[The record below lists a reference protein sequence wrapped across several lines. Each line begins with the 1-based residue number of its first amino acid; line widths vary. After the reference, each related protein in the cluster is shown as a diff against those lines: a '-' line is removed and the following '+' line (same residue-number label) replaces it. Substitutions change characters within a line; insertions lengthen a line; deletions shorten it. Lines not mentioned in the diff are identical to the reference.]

1 MAKLISKEEVDSYRF
16 KTEIHVRWSDFDRL
30 GHINNAKYFTYLE
43 QARINY
49 FQEVCQWPWGK
60 YTMVI
65 AHISMDYATPI
76 WPGEQPEVRIKMSRM
91 GTKSFTLENII
102 VSPEVEGEV
111 KLYAKA
117 NTVLV
122 ALDGTGETPI
132 VVPEPMRSMLM
143 DWDGLKG

>member
-1 MAKLISKEEVDSYRF
+1 MAKLISQEELDSFRYR
-16 KTEIHVRWSDFDRL
+16 TIIPIRWSDFDRL
-30 GHINNAKYFTYLE
+30 GHINNAKYFTFLE

-76 WPGEQPEVRIKMSRM
+76 WPGEQPEVRIRLSRM
-91 GTKSFTLENII
+91 GTKSFTLDNII
-102 VSPEVEGEV
+102 VSPATEEGL

-117 NTVLV
+117 STVLV
-122 ALDGTGETPI
+122 ALDGTGENPI
-132 VVPEPMRSMLM
+132 AVPEPMRSILM
-143 DWDGLKG
+143 EYDGIAS